1 MLTLLINLLKPLLM
15 KLLTSRLLSF
25 LQPQLLKLDKWC
37 EERLGIDLIKQE
49 EKFHK
54 KWPNISKRLATLER
68 DAHPPI
74 WLKEFDGYKDLIKR
88 IEELEK
94 KNGV

>member
-1 MLTLLINLLKPLLM
+1 MLTLLIKIIKPLLM

-25 LQPQLLKLDKWC
+25 MQPSLLRMDKWL
-37 EERLGIDLIKQE
+37 ETKLGIDIIKQE
-49 EKFHK
+49 KKFYQK
-54 KWPNISKRLATLER
+54 YPKIMERIFKLESES
-68 DAHPPI
+68 HPPI
-74 WLKEFDGYKDLIKR
+74 CLKEFDGYKDLIKR

>member
-1 MLTLLINLLKPLLM
+1 MLTLLIKLLKPLLM

-25 LQPQLLKLDKWC
+25 LLPQLLKLDKWS
-37 EERLGIDLIKQE
+37 EERLGIDIIKQE

-74 WLKEFDGYKDLIKR
+74 CLKEFDGYKDLIKR

-94 KNGV
+94 KKGC

>member
-1 MLTLLINLLKPLLM
+1 MLTLLIKLLKPLLI

-49 EKFHK
+49 KKFHQ
-54 KWPNISKRLATLER
+54 KWPNISKRIAVLER
-68 DAHPPI
+68 DSHPPI
-74 WLKEFDGYKDLIKR
+74 CLDQFDGYKELEKR
-88 IEELEK
+88 IKELEK
-94 KNGV
+94 KNGI

>member
-25 LQPQLLKLDKWC
+25 LLPQLLKLDKWS
-37 EERLGIDLIKQE
+37 EERLGIDIIKQE

-74 WLKEFDGYKDLIKR
+74 CLKEFDGYKDLIKR

-94 KNGV
+94 KKGC

>member
-1 MLTLLINLLKPLLM
+1 MLTLLIKIIKPLLM
-15 KLLTSRLLSF
+15 KLLTSRLLAF
-25 LQPQLLKLDKWC
+25 MQPQLLKLDKWS
-37 EERLGIDLIKQE
+37 EEKLGIDLIKQE

-74 WLKEFDGYKDLIKR
+74 CLKEFDGYKDLIKR